1 MCTCVVKYCFIQV
14 LAASDADADEEGLAG
29 PTPSRPGSSHVCT
42 HSRTVTSFFT
52 KLLTSSLRFSF
63 LSCYSQ
69 LWIVGKAQW
78 LQCQGEEIWCTWS
91 TQLLQDHNIHCLN
104 SENSGNI
111 TIPLKGLS
119 LIHYQIFHII
129 IPSLLCHNDII
140 ITSKCTTCVS
150 ILNRLKL
157 YFFVA
162 DHMNTYVMCQMKA
175 IEQRQN
181 QDKRT

>member
-1 MCTCVVKYCFIQV
+1 MKVSIIYMYTCIHAVCTCVVKYCFIQV

-91 TQLLQDHNIHCLN
+91 TQLLQDHSIHCLN

-111 TIPLKGLS
+111 TIPFKG
-119 LIHYQIFHII
+119 II
-129 IPSLLCHNDII
+129 LTKQMQVFRFNNYSKLALPQWHNNNLQVHH
-140 ITSKCTTCVS
+140 SCLQCF
-150 ILNRLKL
+150 N
-157 YFFVA
+157 A
-162 DHMNTYVMCQMKA
+162 H
-175 IEQRQN
+175 
-181 QDKRT
+181 